1 MKPLPAIGAGLLAAF
16 LLLSPVVMAAG
27 PTISVTPTSVSGT
40 QTITISGTTTASAA
54 VGIKVTN
61 PSGTT
66 VFIDNVVANS
76 AGAYTDS
83 FSAGGTSAWVTGTYT
98 ASATVASQTSTAT
111 FQYTAVAP
119 TPAGNQLTVLA
130 SANSIVYAGQTAQI
144 QAYVYWS
151 ANGTAA
157 SSAVTVTAWWV
168 NPSGTVSSPTAGTS
182 DGSGFWTWSVSLPS
196 SAADGTYSVVVEAAH
211 GPAWGYGSTG
221 FTVNSQVASSSSI
234 SSAVTAGFATLQKD
248 LSANFSSLSSAITSI
263 SSGVTGLTSSVT
275 TMQNSLTSITN
286 SLTSITNTLNSL
298 STAVG
303 NAVTAANTAAT
314 DASNASSSV
323 SSTQTY
329 VLVVAVLAAIT
340 LVLELAILVRKLS

>member
-27 PTISVTPTSVSGT
+27 PTISVSPTSVSGA

-54 VGIKVTN
+54 VGLKVTN

-66 VFIDNVVANS
+66 VFIDNVQANS

-83 FSAGGTSAWVTGTYT
+83 FAVGGTSAWVTGTYT

-111 FQYTAVAP
+111 FTYTATAP
-119 TPAGNQLTVLA
+119 TPSGNQLTVLA
-130 SANSIVYAGQTAQI
+130 SANSLVYAGQTAQV

-168 NPSGTVSSPTAGTS
+168 NPSGSVSSPTAGTS
-182 DGSGFWTWSVSLPS
+182 DGSGFWTWSIPLSS
-196 SAADGTYSVVVEAAH
+196 SAADGTYTAAVEATS
-211 GPAWGYGSTG
+211 GPAWGYGTAG

-234 SSAVTAGFATLQKD
+234 TSAVTAGFATLQKD
-248 LSANFSSLSSAITSI
+248 LSANFTSLSSGI
-263 SSGVTGLTSSVT
+263 STISGTVSGLPS
-275 TMQNSLTSITN
+275 SLTNIQSSLTGITN

>member
-16 LLLSPVVMAAG
+16 LFLSPVVMAAG
-27 PTISVTPTSVSGT
+27 PTISVTPSSASGT

-61 PSGTT
+61 PSGVT
-66 VFIDNVVANS
+66 VALANVVATS
-76 AGAYTDS
+76 AGAYTYS
-83 FSAGGTSAWVTGTYT
+83 FAAGGSSAWVTGTYT

-111 FQYTAVAP
+111 FSYTATAP
-119 TPAGNQLTVLA
+119 LPSGNQLTVLA
-130 SANSIVYAGQTAQI
+130 SANSLVYAGQTALI

-157 SSAVTVTAWWV
+157 HSSVTVTAWWV
-168 NPSGTVSSPTAGTS
+168 DPSGAVSTPAAGTS

-196 SAADGTYSVVVEAAH
+196 SAADGSYSAVVKAAS

-248 LSANFSSLSSAITSI
+248 LSANFSSLNSGLTTI
-263 SSGVTGLTSSVT
+263 SSGVSGLTSSMT

-286 SLTSITNTLNSL
+286 SLTSITNTLGSI